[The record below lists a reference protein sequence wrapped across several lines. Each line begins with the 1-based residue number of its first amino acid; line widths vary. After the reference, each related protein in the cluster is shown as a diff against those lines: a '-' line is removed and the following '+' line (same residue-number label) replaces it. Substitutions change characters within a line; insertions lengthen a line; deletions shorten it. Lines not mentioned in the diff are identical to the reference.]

1 MQFVDIQ
8 EKLLINN
15 ITLQSHQRSQLTYY
29 ITKWTSNQKINLTGS
44 DETSKYMTTIAIAIG
59 IVDGAALFPTT
70 IAFPFQNLKHY
81 KLVTCGQTHQHVLS
95 VREANLIKSKCDITM
110 L

>member
-1 MQFVDIQ
+1 MLFVDIQ
-8 EKLLINN
+8 EKLLIDN
-15 ITLQSHQRSQLTYY
+15 ITLQSHQRSQLTHY

-44 DETSKYMTTIAIAIG
+44 DETSKYKTTVAIAIG
-59 IVDGAALFPTT
+59 IVDGAVLCLTT
-70 IAFPFQNLKHY
+70 IAFPFQNLKDY

-95 VREANLIKSKCDITM
+95 VRKAALIKSKCYMTM